1 MPVHADVLR
10 AALAR
15 CDPDGVFR
23 LRDILDELPGLNEQT
38 VRTHV
43 SSRCCVNAPKNHPHK
58 WDYFRRIGR
67 GVYQIAEAFRQP
79 RGLEEPPNTT
89 RAALQRRDVI
99 HVTVTQDG
107 DTYVAE
113 CLELPVVTQAR
124 SIDRLLANLEEAIEL
139 HLEGEDRVALGL
151 ANKLKIAL
159 SAEVAF
165 ERA

>member
-1 MPVHADVLR
+1 MPVHQDVLQ
-10 AALAR
+10 AALAI
-15 CDPDGVFR
+15 CSADGVFR
-23 LRDILDELPGLNEQT
+23 LRDVVDALPDLNEQT

-58 WDYFRRIGR
+58 WDYFRRIAR
-67 GVYQIAEAFRQP
+67 GVYQITEASRQP
-79 RGLEEPPNTT
+79 HHTEPPNTT
-89 RAALQRRDVI
+89 RAALQQRDVV

-113 CLELPVVTQAR
+113 CLEVPVVTQAR

-151 ANKLKIAL
+151 ASKLRIAL